1 MTWPTPKKVRMDR
14 KWIVTV
20 IMIFENLLALQF
32 FKVHFV
38 IFDVMLGRHICLT
51 WSSSWPFEIHFF
63 AKDKCHANT

>member
-51 WSSSWPFEIHFF
+51 
-63 AKDKCHANT
+63 